1 MSGVRDPAFWRR
13 FSMAVHLDEEKGNIS
28 DSRSTSTASSK
39 AALKHA
45 DTWLERHRKKQ
56 RRTMVVGW
64 VIALGLVLVVAAI
77 VLVLLWFSKVGPFKD
92 KGA

>member
-39 AALKHA
+39 AALKHTYVRNA
-45 DTWLERHRKKQ
+45 EEKRCKLWLTE
-56 RRTMVVGW
+56 
-64 VIALGLVLVVAAI
+64 ALGILGLSDTEKSNAERW
-77 VLVLLWFSKVGPFKD
+77 L
-92 KGA
+92 

>member
-1 MSGVRDPAFWRR
+1 
-13 FSMAVHLDEEKGNIS
+13 
-28 DSRSTSTASSK
+28 
-39 AALKHA
+39 
-45 DTWLERHRKKQ
+45 
-56 RRTMVVGW
+56 MVVGW